1 MSRSQFFSIIYCKE
15 MKDHHH
21 LIEIKHLYKS
31 YSEGKGRLEILNDL
45 NLSFTSHG
53 LCSLLGNTGHRNKKD

>member
-1 MSRSQFFSIIYCKE
+1 
-15 MKDHHH
+15 MKDHHY

-53 LCSLLGNTGHRNKKD
+53 LCSLLGNTGHRNIKD